1 MKKLTCLVAVILTL
15 LLVFSGTAMASPPD
29 KINVIIGFDRTP
41 GPAEQALVRSY
52 GGDIKSTFSIVPGIS
67 ASIPETAISGL
78 LRNPKVL
85 VVQPDVKVHAVD
97 VYPWGVEKIGADIV
111 HGSNNYGSGI
121 SIAVIDSGIDYNNP
135 EFDGI
140 YAGGY
145 DFVDDD
151 PFPMDLYG
159 HGTHVAGIIAADLG
173 SGEVIGVA
181 PGVTLYALR
190 VLDHD
195 GYGYY
200 SDIID
205 AVQWASGGVVERN
218 GQQIQGIRVDITNN
232 SYGSV
237 QNPDI
242 FPFLPFVEG
251 AFEAAY
257 SLDGVLHVAAAG
269 NEGGN
274 ENTDSVIYP
283 AKYSSVIAVAATDV
297 NNDRASWS
305 STGPDVEI
313 AAPGVAIKSTALG
326 GTYEYWSGTSMACPH
341 VAGTAA
347 LVMATNPA
355 WNNEQVRIRLQ
366 QTADDLGAL
375 GKDNLYGHG
384 LVDADEAAGLG
395 QPPAEMGVTDLLT
408 GMYTGRGRNK
418 TFAEMMAFSPGDGIV
433 VRVCVKDEF
442 GNGLANAAANLEITG
457 PETVTLDTGLSDSEG
472 WAEVVWKTTAPK
484 KKTAGTPP
492 GDYTISLVNVT
503 ASDYIWDEVVVTA
516 GIIIE

>member
-1 MKKLTCLVAVILTL
+1 MTL

-29 KINVIIGFDRTP
+29 RINVIIGFDRTP
-41 GPAEQALVRSY
+41 GPAEQALVRGY
-52 GGDIKSTFSIVPGIS
+52 GGDIKSTYSIVPGIS
-67 ASIPETAISGL
+67 ASIPETAIRGL

-85 VVQPDVKVHAVD
+85 AVQPDIQVSAVD
-97 VYPWGVEKIGADIV
+97 VYPWGIEKIGADIV
-111 HGSNNYGSGI
+111 HGGNNYGGGV

-135 EFDGI
+135 EFAGI

-151 PFPMDLYG
+151 PYPMDLHG
-159 HGTHVAGIIAADLG
+159 HGTHVAGIIAADVG

-190 VLDHD
+190 VLDQNGS
-195 GYGYY
+195 GYF

-218 GQQIQGIRVDITNN
+218 GQQIQGVRVDITNN

-237 QNPDI
+237 QNPDL

-269 NEGGN
+269 NEGGG
-274 ENTDSVIYP
+274 ENIDSVIYP
-283 AKYSSVIAVAATDV
+283 AKYSSVIAVAATDI
-297 NNDRASWS
+297 NNDRAGWS
-305 STGPDVEI
+305 STGPDIEI
-313 AAPGVAIKSTALG
+313 AAPGVAIKSTILG

-347 LVMATNPA
+347 LVMAENPA
-355 WNNEQVRIRLQ
+355 WSNEQVRIRLQ
-366 QTADDLGAL
+366 QTADDLGDL
-375 GKDNLYGHG
+375 GRDNLYGHG
-384 LVDADEAAGLG
+384 LVDADEAVEIG
-395 QPPAEMGVTDLLT
+395 QPPAEMGVTDLIT
-408 GMYTGRGRNK
+408 GMFTGRGKNK
-418 TFAEMMAFSPGDGIV
+418 AFTEMAEFSPGDDII

-442 GNGLANAAANLEITG
+442 GNGLTNAIASLEITG
-457 PETVTLDTGLSDSEG
+457 PATVTLDTGLSDNDG
-472 WAEVVWKTTAPK
+472 WAEAVWKTTAPK
-484 KKTAGTPP
+484 KKTVGTAP
-492 GDYTISLVNVT
+492 GAYRISLINLT
-503 ASDYIWDEVVVTA
+503 AGDCIWDEIVVTA
-516 GIIIE
+516 GITVD